1 MIYLKW
7 LLFSLLNLLMLPTVP
22 LAAPLIALFTRED
35 VYGRQRYTWG
45 WLWGTYDNPLQG
57 GEGFVEKRD
66 AAAAPAATE

>member
-7 LLFSLLNLLMLPTVP
+7 LLFSLLDLCMLLTVP
-22 LAAPLIALFTRED
+22 VAAPLIAASTRED

-57 GEGFVEKRD
+57 GEGFVEQRD